1 LTAIAA
7 PLYGERRMTTTV
19 DPSDGDLARAIAAPD
34 PGSGEAAET
43 ELYRRFAPRVRLYGL
58 RHLRDGEAARDL
70 MQQVLLLTIEKL
82 REGAVRDLD
91 SIGSFILG
99 ASRMLATNLKRR
111 ERRREAL
118 RETFLAEPATG
129 GEEGGAARERHGVRV
144 RLYSLT
150 PGEIVPCAAF
160 PDDDLV
166 VVSVRGDFAGIDGI
180 TLSVTGAGDTPLA
193 VLNDVPVS
201 PTDDELLWATPGA
214 VVRRMPTARVTLTV
228 TAGGES
234 GRRLGEYV
242 LDHTAQSASAQ

>member
-19 DPSDGDLARAIAAPD
+19 DASDGDLARAIAAPD

-58 RHLRDGEAARDL
+58 RHLRDEEAAPDL

-82 REGAVRDLD
+82 REGAVRDMD

-118 RETFLAEPATG
+118 REAFLAEPTAG
-129 GEEGGAARERHGVRV
+129 PEEGGAARDADRLEGCLTNLSERERMVVLLSFYGERSSQEIARTLNVSEGNVRV
-144 RLYSLT
+144 IRCRAIDRLRTCL
-150 PGEIVPCAAF
+150 AAK
-160 PDDDLV
+160 
-166 VVSVRGDFAGIDGI
+166 
-180 TLSVTGAGDTPLA
+180 
-193 VLNDVPVS
+193 
-201 PTDDELLWATPGA
+201 
-214 VVRRMPTARVTLTV
+214 
-228 TAGGES
+228 
-234 GRRLGEYV
+234 GR
-242 LDHTAQSASAQ
+242 TS